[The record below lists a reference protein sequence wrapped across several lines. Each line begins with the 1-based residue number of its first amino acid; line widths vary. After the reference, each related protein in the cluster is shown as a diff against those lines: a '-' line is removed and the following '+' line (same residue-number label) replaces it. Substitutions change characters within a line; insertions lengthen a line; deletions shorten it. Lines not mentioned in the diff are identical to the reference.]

1 MSDLES
7 FDEDSLIENK
17 IDHETRYGEKTQNK
31 NVNCLMNNDIVN
43 NNHDINGENII
54 YYNHVENEAVDVPIK
69 ECKSS
74 DLNPSVI
81 HNYEKFE
88 ESLTSESVP
97 PLNLLSEESS
107 IIEATESCKKAFN
120 IDLRAES
127 MTSNSSE
134 NSLEE
139 SRGEIIPTQWNQCS
153 QKLKKLQLDKIN
165 PNRSTKS
172 TMCGSNNNYQYGEPI
187 ILGEAKC
194 LTNNQFLLSPNLKIT
209 KRHRE
214 YFQSDPVLCSN
225 RQLINNKENY
235 INESQWNGNNLSQLT
250 SSPSI
255 LSSPTSYKQITPKI
269 NQPLFP
275 AWSAYSNKLYTLR
288 NTKNSLVRENNAVNQ
303 PIESY
308 WEIQPTY
315 SSYEQLNGYSL
326 SGNTQIE
333 SSRKEISYNSY
344 PTSAS
349 GVFRMGIL
357 QQAELAKAHKQF
369 CHKYYSSPPMELET
383 KTRLHT
389 LCSPNVNTQKTAQP
403 CFNNSNSNSLTSG
416 NSSQR
421 KPLMLSQ
428 QRYTLKDYS
437 LLPSINSK
445 SRGLGPDIDNE
456 EYRQKTSASGVFR
469 MGILQQAELAKAHKQ
484 FCHKYYS
491 SPPMELETKT
501 RLHTLCSPNVNTQKT
516 AQPCFNNSNSNSLT
530 SGNSSQRKPLML
542 SQQRYTLKDY
552 SLLPSINSKSRGLGP
567 DIDNE
572 EYRQKCKEKSN
583 ARVLHSENNIIG
595 CTDSHND
602 TSNSSPGDKNYSNKE
617 NEEKFEPDANKCS
630 NPNLTQATQN
640 KSENLSDD
648 KSKDKHN
655 TLLCSPHQISLSSHQ
670 TFKNGTNLESKTGTA
685 RNPPEISKEEMN
697 KQKAAEKRLA
707 ENDRNLKKSNDYKL
721 WSKSDAELLEMLRR
735 HDEDRK
741 RFEEIQKTLRV
752 KI

>member
-17 IDHETRYGEKTQNK
+17 SDHGTRYGEKTQNE
-31 NVNCLMNNDIVN
+31 NINCLMNNDIVN
-43 NNHDINGENII
+43 NNHDVNGDNLV
-54 YYNHVENEAVDVPIK
+54 YYNHVQNKTVDVPIK
-69 ECKSS
+69 GCKPS
-74 DLNPSVI
+74 DLNPSAI
-81 HNYEKFE
+81 HHSEKFE

-134 NSLEE
+134 NSLEQ
-139 SRGEIIPTQWNQCS
+139 SRGEIIPTHWNQCG
-153 QKLKKLQLDKIN
+153 QKLKKLQSDKIN
-165 PNRSTKS
+165 PNRSTKD
-172 TMCGSNNNYQYGEPI
+172 TMCGSNKNYQYGEPI
-187 ILGEAKC
+187 ILGEDIIGHELVVKNKLKTKLNFIASNKMNIHHGVKSCPVTYGQLHKVKSQYNSGSAKC
-194 LTNNQFLLSPNLKIT
+194 LTNSQFLLSPNLKIT
-209 KRHRE
+209 KRHRD

-225 RQLINNKENY
+225 RQLINNKENSTY
-235 INESQWNGNNLSQLT
+235 ESQWNGNNMSQLV
-250 SSPSI
+250 SSI

-275 AWSAYSNKLYTLR
+275 AWSVYSNNLYTLR
-288 NTKNSLVRENNAVNQ
+288 NTKNSPVRENKSVNQ
-303 PIESY
+303 PIESS

-315 SSYEQLNGYSL
+315 SSYEQLNGYNL
-326 SGNTQIE
+326 NGNTQIE
-333 SSRKEISYNSY
+333 TSRKETSYNSY

-349 GVFRMGIL
+349 GVFRMGIM

-369 CHKYYSSPPMELET
+369 CHKYYSSPSMELET
-383 KTRLHT
+383 KTRLHI
-389 LCSPNVNTQKTAQP
+389 LCSPNVNTQKTTQL
-403 CFNNSNSNSLTSG
+403 CFNNSNSSSLTSG

-445 SRGLGPDIDNE
+445 PHGLGPDIDNK
-456 EYRQKTSASGVFR
+456 EYRQKLARKLRQNVY
-469 MGILQQAELAKAHKQ
+469 AEHI
-484 FCHKYYS
+484 
-491 SPPMELETKT
+491 
-501 RLHTLCSPNVNTQKT
+501 
-516 AQPCFNNSNSNSLT
+516 
-530 SGNSSQRKPLML
+530 RKC
-542 SQQRYTLKDY
+542 R
-552 SLLPSINSKSRGLGP
+552 
-567 DIDNE
+567 
-572 EYRQKCKEKSN
+572 EKSN
-583 ARVLHSENNIIG
+583 TRVLHSENNIISH
-595 CTDSHND
+595 TDSHND
-602 TSNSSPGDKNYSNKE
+602 TSNSSTGDKNYSNKE
-617 NEEKFEPDANKCS
+617 NEEKFEPDVNKCS
-630 NPNLTQATQN
+630 NLNITQATQN
-640 KSENLSDD
+640 KPENLSGD

-655 TLLCSPHQISLSSHQ
+655 SLLCSPHQHSLSSHQ

-707 ENDRNLKKSNDYKL
+707 MLNYAKHVTQVYSNHRRIHTNKQKQENDMNLKKSNGYKL